1 MILDALSQ
9 NFYPT
14 DQYERIISLVPSTT
28 ETLYHLGVQDKLV
41 GVTRYCVHPPEAR
54 ANKVV
59 VGGTKQLIWK
69 KFDTLKAD
77 LVIGNKEE
85 NTKEIYESIS
95 KKNVPYYVAFP
106 QSIDEAIQDI
116 SNLGRLFNSS
126 STDSIISSI
135 TNSRLAYS
143 CPHKHFTFAYLIW
156 RNPWMTINSQTFI
169 AQMLKEIGGI
179 NVYQDHK
186 TRYPTI
192 TLEDLKEKSPDV
204 VFLSSEPY
212 PFGPEH
218 YCDLEASGIPA
229 SIVEIN
235 GEYSS
240 WHGVRMR
247 DAFPYLKD
255 IREGIG

>member
-9 NFYPT
+9 SFSPSN
-14 DQYERIISLVPSTT
+14 QYERIVSLVPSTT
-28 ETLYHLGVQDKLV
+28 ETLYHLGVQEKLV
-41 GVTRYCVHPPEAR
+41 GVTRYCVHPQEAR
-54 ANKVV
+54 SNQVV
-59 VGGTKQLIWK
+59 IGGTKQLMWE
-69 KFDTLKAD
+69 KFDSLKAD

-85 NTKEIYESIS
+85 NTKEIFEFLSD
-95 KKNVPYYVAFP
+95 KKVPYYVAFP

-116 SNLGRLFNSS
+116 SNLGQLFNSS
-126 STDSIISSI
+126 VTDSIISSI
-135 TNSRLAYS
+135 KDNRAASS
-143 CPHKHFTFAYLIW
+143 CPNKHFSFAYLIW
-156 RNPWMTINSQTFI
+156 RNPWMTINSHTFI
-169 AQMLKEIGGI
+169 AQMLREVGGI

-192 TLEDLKEKSPDV
+192 TLDDLKEKSPDV

-218 YCDLEASGIPA
+218 LLEIQTSGVRS
-229 SIVEIN
+229 SIIEIN

-247 DAFPYLKD
+247 DAFPYLRE
-255 IREGIG
+255 IRERIG